1 MEQSEFQG
9 SQHLLRN
16 SQHHGMHLPQHVDAH
31 EGDPPQV
38 PLISQNDQ
46 NPEQVLSPNTYFPP
60 PNLQKIPKN
69 PTIHT
74 PYHPAPEAALHQ
86 AHAIH
91 QADLPLH
98 QGPPCD
104 LVYQQDLRQ
113 LSEEYSHHH
122 SLPQDTPPTLQFQP
136 LKEQV
141 TLHHQQQQV
150 PKLSSA
156 SKKKKKVKKSV
167 VENESNV
174 SNESSEGEEF
184 QILSVP
190 NIPVKNFFSCLSNE
204 DSISHIQDLS
214 ITPFTPEPNN
224 NLNPIFKTFPT
235 SISSSPLSSCPEQI
249 PISNLSFEASRSSS
263 TPSFNPSSLTM
274 ASNMPTWFKENKKLM
289 EIYERNEK
297 TISDAINEGL
307 L

>member
-1 MEQSEFQG
+1 M
-9 SQHLLRN
+9 
-16 SQHHGMHLPQHVDAH
+16 
-31 EGDPPQV
+31 
-38 PLISQNDQ
+38 
-46 NPEQVLSPNTYFPP
+46 
-60 PNLQKIPKN
+60 
-69 PTIHT
+69 
-74 PYHPAPEAALHQ
+74 
-86 AHAIH
+86 
-91 QADLPLH
+91 
-98 QGPPCD
+98 
-104 LVYQQDLRQ
+104 
-113 LSEEYSHHH
+113 
-122 SLPQDTPPTLQFQP
+122 
-136 LKEQV
+136 

-224 NLNPIFKTFPT
+224 ILNPIVKTSHT
-235 SISSSPLSSCPEQI
+235 SISSSPLSSCSEQI
-249 PISNLSFEASRSSS
+249 PISTQSFEAFRSSS
-263 TPSFNPSSLTM
+263 TPSFNLSSLTM
-274 ASNMPTWFKENKKLM
+274 ANNMPTWFKENKKLM